1 MQVTKTFLK
10 KFIATLGS
18 TRLMAILFIVFATA
32 LGAGTFIE
40 NDHGT
45 DAARILVYNSR
56 WFEILMVL
64 FIINFLLNIRKY
76 GLAQK
81 RKWSILTIHLSLVVI
96 ILGAFV
102 SRYYGYTG
110 VMSIREGQANDEM
123 LSDDTFI
130 NVVIESEKDGKVLQ
144 QTIAKKVLMS
154 QATPRQNEFSIRSEF
169 DGEDVVIAQRDFVE
183 NADLVF
189 EENPAGDLYLKVV
202 ETKNG
207 ERFDRYLKDGEIAR
221 FGGTTYT
228 FNNPV
233 PDAFNFQ
240 IISTKFFLRTHANGT
255 LFSMESS
262 ETRTVRTGIDTV
274 ALKSLY
280 SFDNAQF
287 VVPDRP
293 KTGSLKLVAKNS
305 VSPGDGDGALKLQI
319 SRAGYSQE
327 ITVFGKRRKLGDPR
341 TLSMDGLK
349 YTVSYGSRIHKLP
362 FQIELQN
369 FVAER
374 YPGTTNSYSA
384 FESKVRVIDKGGNF
398 TARIY
403 MNHVLDHRGYRFFQA
418 SYHPD
423 EKGTIFAV
431 NHDRLGTWITYA
443 GYFILYFGLIM
454 ILFGR
459 YTRFGRVMTRI
470 NTLNRKKTVLT
481 GAMILIFATFGF
493 AGGGL
498 DSFGPQFDAKVDS
511 LIQHYKTP
519 DELASKFGRLVV
531 QDLNGRMKP
540 INTYSSEVL
549 RKISK
554 SDVYG
559 SLDADQALLS
569 MIQFPE
575 LWYGVPLIYVASG
588 NDSIR
593 ELIGAPLQQKLI
605 PLSAFFGADGRYK
618 IGEPVNDAY
627 KAMVP
632 NQFQK
637 DFIEVDRRVNLLYN
651 MLGGRDLRMFPL
663 PGHANDKWI
672 PSSEASEYGDVLS
685 TGDSLFI
692 VQVMSLYNSSFISSI
707 ASGNFKETE
716 SILDKIAAYQLKFGG
731 EVRPSKSKI
740 DTEVLYNKYDVFK
753 SLFAW
758 YLYAG
763 LAMLIVAVIALFKM
777 NPAIKISLK
786 VLRVGVLLCFALH
799 SLGLVARWYVSG
811 HAPWSDA
818 YESIIYISWATMLFG
833 LIIGRKSD
841 LATAAT
847 AFVTSMI
854 LMVAHWNWMDP
865 AIANLEPVLNS
876 YWLMIH
882 VAIIVASY
890 GPFTLGMIM
899 SVLTLMLMVFLTAT
913 NKKSLGLNIT
923 KLVLLTEITLT
934 VGLVMLT
941 IGNFLG
947 GQWANESWGRYWA
960 WDPKETWAL
969 VSIVLYALIIH
980 LRLIPKLSGRWLFS
994 LMGVV
999 AYYSILMT
1007 YFGVN
1012 FYLSGLHSYA
1022 KGDNIVTPN
1031 FIYYSLAGIAV
1042 LGAASFYK
1050 YRRHLA

>member
-1 MQVTKTFLK
+1 
-10 KFIATLGS
+10 
-18 TRLMAILFIVFATA
+18 MALLFIVFAAA
-32 LGAGTFIE
+32 LGVGTFIE

-45 DAARILVYNSR
+45 DAARILIYNSR
-56 WFEILMVL
+56 WFELLMVL
-64 FIINFLLNIRKY
+64 FIINFVLNVRKY
-76 GLAQK
+76 GLTQK
-81 RKWSILTIHLSLVVI
+81 KKWSILTIHLSLVVI

-102 SRYYGYTG
+102 SRYYGFTG
-110 VMSIREGQANDEM
+110 LISIREGQTNDEM
-123 LSDDTFI
+123 LSDDTFL
-130 NVVIESEKDGKVLQ
+130 NVVVESEKDGKVMQ
-144 QTIAKKVLMS
+144 QTITKKVLLS
-154 QATPRQNEFSIRSEF
+154 QATPRHNEFSIRSKF
-169 DGEDVVIAQRDFVE
+169 DGEDIVIRQREFVE

-189 EENPAGDLYLKVV
+189 VENADGPLYLKLV

-207 ERFDRYLKDGEIAR
+207 ERFDRYIKDGEIAR
-221 FGGTTYT
+221 FGNTTFT
-228 FNNPV
+228 LNNPV
-233 PDAFNFQ
+233 PDAINFQ
-240 IISTKFFLRTHANGT
+240 VISSKFFLRTSFSGS
-255 LFSMESS
+255 LFSMGSG
-262 ETRTVRTGIDTV
+262 ETRNVRTGIDTV

-280 SFDNAQF
+280 TFDNAQF

-293 KTGSLKLVAKNS
+293 KPGNLKLTAKNS
-305 VSPGDGDGALKLQI
+305 MGSDELDGALKLEI
-319 SRAGYSQE
+319 SRAGDNQE
-327 ITVFGKRRKLGDPR
+327 ITVLGKRRKMGDPR
-341 TLSMDGLK
+341 SFVMDGLK
-349 YTVSYGSRIHKLP
+349 YTVTYGSRIYKLP

-369 FVAER
+369 FIAER

-384 FESKVRVIDKGGNF
+384 FESRVRVIDKGGDFN
-398 TARIY
+398 ARIY

-423 EKGTIFAV
+423 EKGTILAV

-454 ILFGR
+454 MLFGK
-459 YTRFGRVMTRI
+459 YTRFGRVMKRI
-470 NTLNRKKTVLT
+470 NTLDRKKTALT
-481 GAMILIFATFGF
+481 GAMVLIFATFGF

-498 DSFGPQFDAKVDS
+498 DSFGPHFDAKVDS
-511 LIQHYKTP
+511 LIHHYKTP
-519 DELASKFGRLVV
+519 EDLASKFGRLVV

-559 SLDADQALLS
+559 NLDADQALLS

-575 LWYGVPLIYVASG
+575 VWYNVPLIYVASG

-593 ELIGAPLQQKLI
+593 ELIGAPFDHKLI
-605 PLSAFFGADGRYK
+605 PLSAFFESDGRYK
-618 IGEPVNDAY
+618 IGGPVNDAY

-632 NQFQK
+632 NQFEK

-651 MLGGRDLRMFPL
+651 MLGGRDLRMFPV
-663 PGHANDKWI
+663 PGNAEHKWI
-672 PSSEASEYGDVLS
+672 PSSEVSEYGDVLS
-685 TGDSLFI
+685 MGDSLFI
-692 VQVMSLYNSSFISSI
+692 AQVMSLYNSSFISSV
-707 ASGNFKETE
+707 AKGNFKETE
-716 SILDKIAAYQLKFGG
+716 SILDKIAAYQIKFGG
-731 EVRPSKSKI
+731 DVRPSKSQI
-740 DTEVLYNKYDVFK
+740 DTEVWYNRYDVFK

-763 LAMLIVAVIALFKM
+763 VAMLIVAVIALFKM
-777 NPAIKISLK
+777 NRVIKTSLN
-786 VLRVGVLLCFALH
+786 VLKVGVLLCFAMH
-799 SLGLVARWYVSG
+799 TLGLIARWYVSG

-841 LATAAT
+841 LALAAT

-890 GPFTLGMIM
+890 GPFTLGMIL
-899 SVLTLMLMVFLTAT
+899 SVLSLILMVFLTGT
-913 NKKSLGLNIT
+913 NKKRLGLNIT
-923 KLVLLTEITLT
+923 KLVLLTEVTLT

-969 VSIVLYALIIH
+969 TSIVLYALIIH
-980 LRLIPKLSGRWLFS
+980 LRLIPKLSGKWLFAM
-994 LMGVV
+994 MG
-999 AYYSILMT
+999 ALGYYAILMT

-1022 KGDNIVTPN
+1022 KGENIVTPN
-1031 FIYYSLAGIAV
+1031 AIYYSLLGIGI
-1042 LGAASFYK
+1042 LGVVSFYK
-1050 YRRHLA
+1050 YKKFMPQSRF